1 MIYLQQVQP
10 GHVDDLL
17 QFMKRFYEDDHIDF
31 REERA
36 RSAAQTLLGD
46 EKAGKVWW
54 IFDAETRIGYVAI
67 TYCFSLEFGGIC
79 AVVDE
84 LFLDADYRGRGIGL
98 EAIRFVEQFCVEHGI
113 GVLNLEVDR
122 TNVRAQ
128 ALYKKAGY
136 IDRNNFL
143 LTHWLT
149 DPSAEQP

>member
-1 MIYLQQVQP
+1 MIELQLVEP
-10 GHVDDLL
+10 GHLDDFL
-17 QFMKRFYEDDHIDF
+17 QFMKRFYEVDHIEF

-36 RSAAQTLLGD
+36 RSAAHKLLSD
-46 EKAGKVWW
+46 EKAGRLWW
-54 IFDAETRIGYVAI
+54 ILEEGTRIGYIAL
-67 TYCFSLEFGGIC
+67 TFCFSLEFGGTC

-98 EAIRFVEQFCVEHGI
+98 DAIRYVERFCVEHGI

-143 LTHWLT
+143 LTHWLNE
-149 DPSAEQP
+149 PSVEQH